1 MAVDHDS
8 AIAFTKASI
17 HAPSIKKFLT
27 VSYCSSRRCRPS
39 WWSDEDWKAAEKI
52 NNEILPTYYKA
63 KVAADEVLTVL
74 SNERYEQE
82 GKNGTPEKERFCGIS
97 LRPGTL
103 TDEPAGKVKMGD
115 IEARGNTSRA
125 SVAETILKVLE
136 TEGLRGWLDLLD
148 GDDEIGEAVQKV
160 ARKDAQSEREEDFAA
175 MKERIAK
182 L

>member
-17 HAPSIKKFLT
+17 HTPTIKKFLT

-39 WWSDEDWKAAEKI
+39 WWSDDEWAAAQKV
-52 NNEILPTYYKA
+52 NNETLPTYYQA

-82 GKNGTPEKERFCGIS
+82 SKAGTPAAERFCGIS
-97 LRPGTL
+97 LRPGML

-115 IEARGNTSRA
+115 IEARGSTSRA
-125 SVAETILKVLE
+125 SVAETIAKVLE
-136 TEGLRGWLDLLD
+136 TDGLRGWLDLLD
-148 GDDEIGEAVQKV
+148 GEDEIGEAVRKV
-160 ARKDAQSEREEDFAA
+160 AQRDAQSEREEDYAA
-175 MKERIAK
+175 MKESVAK